1 MCGIAGSWSTKS
13 QTGETRDLIKEIVE
27 SQYQR
32 GPDYQAIDTVAGEHA
47 NLILGA
53 NRLSIIDLSPEAN
66 QPMWD
71 NERRYCLVFNGEI
84 YNYVELRKELI
95 ALGHSFSTRSDSE
108 VILESFKEWGVRA
121 AERFNGMFAFAL
133 FDKGEECLYLFRDRF
148 GVKPL
153 YYFVDDNRLYFASTC
168 GVLARRLRL
177 EPNLDYVARGLRL
190 WVYDYGELSP
200 FVGLK
205 ALKPAHYL
213 RVKVTEVGKLE
224 TRMDSY
230 YRLDERVE
238 ALIDSLVRKPTQDL
252 IGLVADLLEDAVDVR
267 FRADVPVGISLSG
280 GLDSS
285 TIAALSA
292 SGEHGDVVG
301 FNLGHPN
308 DTSTE
313 GPLAQ
318 KLSERIGIKVRSL
331 RPRAQD
337 IANIYFKIL
346 DAQGAPFTSVGS
358 AIGQYQVFQA
368 VKEEGIK
375 VLIGGQGGD
384 EIFMGYRKY
393 LPFRLRR
400 LLQQRR
406 FGEALTFSLGSL
418 PTALVELRRATP
430 MYWRTRRRYTHGSGI
445 DTVLKLPEAGCEYIG
460 YTPDEPLW
468 VRQLHDVTHVSLPT
482 LLRYE
487 DRNSMGNSVESRLPF
502 LDYRLV
508 EVALALPDAVK
519 LRGGFGKWILREV
532 AREKIPE
539 EIRKA
544 RYKRGFDVRES
555 DWFEQGLGAAMRDAL
570 RIRLP
575 EIKQFLEPGAK
586 VDELFSD
593 AQLKHRTLASAEAT
607 TLIWLGNNIA

>member
-1 MCGIAGSWSTKS
+1 MCGVAGSYSTKHRID
-13 QTGETRDLIKEIVE
+13 ETRNLIKEIVE

-32 GPDYQAIDTVAGEHA
+32 GPDYQAIDTVAGERA

-153 YYFVDDNRLYFASTC
+153 YYFVDEHELYFASTC

-177 EPNLDYVARGLRL
+177 EPDLDYVARGLRL

-213 RVKVTEVGKLE
+213 KVQAAEGKLE
-224 TRMDSY
+224 TQMNSY

-238 ALIDSLVRKPTQDL
+238 ALIDSLARKPTRDL
-252 IGLVADLLEDAVDVR
+252 VGLVAGLLEDAVDVR

-301 FNLGHPN
+301 FNLGHP
-308 DTSTE
+308 DDPSTE

-318 KLSERIGIKVRSL
+318 KLSERIGIEARSL
-331 RPRAQD
+331 RPSAQD
-337 IANIYFKIL
+337 IANMYFKVL
-346 DAQGAPFTSVGS
+346 DAQGAPFASVGS

-368 VKEEGIK
+368 VREEGVK
-375 VLIGGQGGD
+375 VLLGGQGGD
-384 EIFMGYRKY
+384 ETLMGYRKF
-393 LPFRLRR
+393 LLFRLRR

-406 FGEALTFSLGSL
+406 FGEALAFSLGTM
-418 PTALVELRRATP
+418 PTAFAELRRATP
-430 MYWRTRRRYTHGSGI
+430 MYWRMRRRYTHGSGM

-468 VRQLHDVTHVSLPT
+468 VRQMHDVTHVSLPT

-502 LDYRLV
+502 MDYRLL

-532 AREKIPE
+532 ARGKIPE

-593 AQLKHRTLASAEAT
+593 AQLKHRTLASAEVT
-607 TLIWLGNNIA
+607 TLIWLGKNIA

>member
-13 QTGETRDLIKEIVE
+13 QTGETRNLIKEIVE

-32 GPDYQAIDTVAGEHA
+32 GPDYQAIDTVAGERA

-71 NERRYCLVFNGEI
+71 NEQRYCLVFNGEI

-95 ALGHSFSTRSDSE
+95 DLGHSFSTRSDSE

-133 FDKGEECLYLFRDRF
+133 FDKGEEYLYLFRDRF

-168 GVLARRLRL
+168 KVIARRLRL

-205 ALKPAHYL
+205 ALNPAHYL
-213 RVKVTEVGKLE
+213 KAKVTEAGKLE
-224 TRMDSY
+224 TQLNAY
-230 YRLDERVE
+230 YRLDERVD
-238 ALIDSLVRKPTQDL
+238 ALTDSLARKSEQEL
-252 IGLVADLLEDAVDVR
+252 IGLVTELLEDAVDVR
-267 FRADVPVGISLSG
+267 FRADVPVAISLSG

-292 SGEHGDVVG
+292 SGGHGDLLG
-301 FNLGHPN
+301 FTFGHPDN
-308 DTSTE
+308 PCTE
-313 GPLAQ
+313 GPLAR
-318 KLSERIGIKVRSL
+318 KLSEQTGIKM
-331 RPRAQD
+331 RPIRPSMREITAT
-337 IANIYFKIL
+337 YFKTL
-346 DAQGAPFTSVGS
+346 DAQGAPFAS
-358 AIGQYQVFQA
+358 ASSIGQYQVFQA
-368 VKEEGIK
+368 VAKEGIK
-375 VLIGGQGGD
+375 VLLGGQGGD
-384 EIFMGYRKY
+384 EIFMGYRKF
-393 LPFRLRR
+393 LIFHLLRMQR
-400 LLQQRR
+400 QRR
-406 FGEALTFSLGSL
+406 FGEALTFILGLL
-418 PTALVELRRATP
+418 PTAMVELRRAAP
-430 MYWRTRRRYTHGSGI
+430 MYWRMRGRYTRSSGV
-445 DTVLKLPEAGCEYIG
+445 DTVLKLPHAGCAYIG
-460 YTPDEPLW
+460 FDPNEPLW
-468 VRQLHDVTHVSLPT
+468 IRQMHDVVHVSLPT

-508 EVALALPDAVK
+508 EVALALPTAVK
-519 LRGGFGKWILREV
+519 LRRGFGKWIVREV
-532 AREKIPE
+532 ARGKIPE

-544 RYKRGFDVRES
+544 RYKRGFDVQQS
-555 DWFEQGLGAAMRDAL
+555 DWIKWGLGVVIREAL
-570 RIRLP
+570 QMRLP
-575 EIKQFLEPGAK
+575 EIRQFLEPGAK
-586 VDELFSD
+586 VDKLFSD
-593 AQLKHRTLASAEAT
+593 AQLKHRAAAFAEAT
-607 TLIWLGNNIA
+607 TLIWLGDRAA